1 MEPLLGKT
9 LSELQDVALAV
20 GLKRFAGKQLAEWLY
35 VRRATSFDEMT
46 NISLA
51 GRKALAEQYVIG
63 RHEPVA
69 KAESADGT
77 KKYLFTADT
86 PKGRQFIECVY
97 IPSNSS
103 PETGWK
109 SQSAFGSE
117 KGRLAG
123 SQADRDS
130 ARSAGGVDNPQNPS
144 VPLAPLNSLNSLNP
158 LNSSNSSNCP
168 SGRFTLCVSTQAGCR
183 MGCKFCMTGAQ
194 GFHGHLTAAD
204 ILNQIFSVPESA
216 LLTNLVYMGEGE
228 PMDNIGP
235 VMRSLEIMTADYGCA
250 WSPHRITVST
260 VGAGEGL
267 DRFLK
272 QSECD
277 LAISLHNPFPSERA
291 EIMPAERLRNIKQ
304 VLNWV
309 GQQDFRHQRRLSF
322 EYIVW
327 AGKNDT
333 MRHAQ
338 ELRRL
343 VAPFS
348 PHCRVNLIRF
358 HADPGASPQRNG
370 ESGIRLEGNNQ
381 QDTLLFPATDE
392 QKMQWLCDYLND
404 NGVTTTI
411 RRSRGEDILAAC
423 GMLAGNPD
431 LAQSLQ

>member
-1 MEPLLGKT
+1 MVRSVEITMEVLLGKT
-9 LSELQDVALAV
+9 LQELQDVALAV
-20 GLKRFAGKQLAEWLY
+20 GLKRFAGKQLAEWIY

-51 GRKALAEQYVIG
+51 GRKALSEQYTIG
-63 RHEPVA
+63 RHKPVA
-69 KAESADGT
+69 QAESQDGT
-77 KKYLFTADT
+77 KKYLFVAET
-86 PKGRQFIECVY
+86 PKGKQFVECVY
-97 IPSNSS
+97 IP
-103 PETGWK
+103 
-109 SQSAFGSE
+109 
-117 KGRLAG
+117 
-123 SQADRDS
+123 ADDDR
-130 ARSAGGVDNPQNPS
+130 A
-144 VPLAPLNSLNSLNP
+144 
-158 LNSSNSSNCP
+158 
-168 SGRFTLCVSTQAGCR
+168 TLCVSTQAGCR

-194 GFHGHLTAAD
+194 GFHGHLSAAD

-235 VMRSLEIMTADYGCA
+235 VLRSLEVMTADYGCG

-272 QSECD
+272 ESECN
-277 LAISLHNPFPSERA
+277 LAISLHNAFPEERA
-291 EIMPAERLRNIKQ
+291 TIMPAERLRSIRQ

-327 AGKNDT
+327 HGKNDT

-348 PHCRVNLIRF
+348 PQCRVNLIRF
-358 HADPGASPQRNG
+358 HAAPEEQHPHGQTSP
-370 ESGIRLEGNNQ
+370 E
-381 QDTLLFPATDE
+381 TLRFPATDE
-392 QKMQWLCDYLND
+392 RQMQWLCDYLND

-423 GMLAGNPD
+423 GMLAGNPA
-431 LAQSLQ
+431 LAQSLQE